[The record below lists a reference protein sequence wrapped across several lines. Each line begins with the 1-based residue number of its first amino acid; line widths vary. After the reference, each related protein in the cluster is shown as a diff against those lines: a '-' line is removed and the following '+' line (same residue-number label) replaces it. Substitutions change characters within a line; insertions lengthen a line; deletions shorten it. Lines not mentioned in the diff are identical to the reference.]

1 MQLQGTGLEAEVGN
15 LVEITGTVDPAPPT
29 VAGASQLIDVTSVK
43 RLTKGGRAAGAGAA
57 GAAGAG
63 AAGAAAAGLST
74 GAVVAI
80 VGGVVAAGTLGG
92 LAAEHDLPGQGSSQP
107 STSR

>member
-1 MQLQGTGLEAEVGN
+1 LEAEVGN
-15 LVEITGTVDPAPPT
+15 LVEITGTVDSAAPT
-29 VAGASQLIDVTSVK
+29 VAGASQIINVTSVK
-43 RLTKGGRAAGAGAA
+43 RLTKRAGAA

-63 AAGAAAAGLST
+63 AAGAGAAGAAAGGLAT
-74 GAVVAI
+74 GAIVAI
-80 VGGVVAAGTLGG
+80 VGGVVAAGTLIG